1 MSAHIVMAED
11 ADGTRLTFAAV
22 LRKAGYKVSLARNG
36 KEALELIR
44 KGMGT
49 ADVVNLLV
57 TDIWMEELDG
67 LQLMDALAAQAIK
80 LPVLAMTGYG
90 DKDLMLQL
98 MKKGCADYIEKPF
111 GSAELLNHVK
121 EILSR

>member
-1 MSAHIVMAED
+1 MSAHILMAED

-22 LRKAGYKVSLARNG
+22 LRKAGYRVSLARNG
-36 KEALELIR
+36 REALELIQ
-44 KGMGT
+44 KSIDT
-49 ADVVNLLV
+49 NDAVNLLV

-67 LQLMDALAAQAIK
+67 LQLMDELMRKGVK
-80 LPVLAMTGYG
+80 LRVLAMTGYG

-98 MKKGCADYIEKPF
+98 MKKGCSDYIEKPF
-111 GSAELLNHVK
+111 GSAELLDHVK